1 MSTRTNHDG
10 ADGQTWYAV
19 MVDERYCLDS
29 LNVDDALAEARRIAA
44 ANPRLSCRLVSFP
57 VPRGRDH
64 AATCDRPVLVAKRT
78 LATCRRGCA
87 HRGGRRG
94 FDVRRVV
101 SPPVPLTA
109 VDPLRE
115 HDQGA
120 HGNSA
125 RRDDRDRDRD
135 DDGDRE
141 RDCGGHPAKHA
152 AGHGQR
158 SCELGGNDPERHR
171 HDGPFPLERR
181 AEPVMVTFS
190 PNERPAGAPD

>member
-1 MSTRTNHDG
+1 MRTRTNHDG
-10 ADGQTWYAV
+10 ADEQTWYAV

-29 LNVDDALAEARRIAA
+29 LNVDDALAEARRIAD

-101 SPPVPLTA
+101 SPPVPLAA

-115 HDQGA
+115 QDQSA

-125 RRDDRDRDRD
+125 RRDDRDRD
-135 DDGDRE
+135 GDLE
-141 RDCGGHPAKHA
+141 GDCGGHPAEHA

-158 SCELGGNDPERHR
+158 SCELGGNDPSAT
-171 HDGPFPLERR
+171 DTTAP
-181 AEPVMVTFS
+181 S
-190 PNERPAGAPD
+190 PSSEGQSR